1 MNKLAS
7 AFIPDETRQTL
18 DDENTDLPSSWYG
31 TVPSRKRRL
40 GVRGIGFLLISVLPT
55 IGFAIYLWGFA
66 ADQYVSEFRFT
77 VQHSIPVTT
86 ADRGVAGGS
95 VGTDAL
101 MALALAESESAVG
114 YIKSRQILDDIADKI
129 DLSRIYA
136 TPKADW
142 YWRLDRDAPIEDR
155 LRYWNRVVT
164 PVFDLTTGIVTV
176 DVRTFSPEDSEK
188 VAKAVQVATEAMVN
202 DVSDRSRR
210 GAETYAATLV
220 TEAEQRLRQAEEKL
234 RDFRNAN
241 TVLTPELSAGVA
253 TKIEGELRSN
263 IAGMQAKIGLYRLQG
278 VRDDAPRM
286 VVLRNQLAT
295 LKDQLNRQIA
305 EVTHPQNGA
314 GPGQRPLAS
323 AISDYDALE
332 TERSSSIFPRR
343 PRWLATFFVASVF
356 TWALVLL
363 FGYSIRD
370 HID

>member
-1 MNKLAS
+1 M
-7 AFIPDETRQTL
+7 
-18 DDENTDLPSSWYG
+18 
-31 TVPSRKRRL
+31 
-40 GVRGIGFLLISVLPT
+40 
-55 IGFAIYLWGFA
+55 
-66 ADQYVSEFRFT
+66 
-77 VQHSIPVTT
+77 
-86 ADRGVAGGS
+86 
-95 VGTDAL
+95 
-101 MALALAESESAVG
+101 
-114 YIKSRQILDDIADKI
+114 
-129 DLSRIYA
+129 
-136 TPKADW
+136 
-142 YWRLDRDAPIEDR
+142 
-155 LRYWNRVVT
+155 RYWNRVVT

-332 TERSSSIFPRR
+332 TERSIAVAYYQGTIQALALARTHVEQQGVYLATFVKPALPGSSIFPRR

>member
-142 YWRLDRDAPIEDR
+142 
-155 LRYWNRVVT
+155 
-164 PVFDLTTGIVTV
+164 
-176 DVRTFSPEDSEK
+176 
-188 VAKAVQVATEAMVN
+188 
-202 DVSDRSRR
+202 
-210 GAETYAATLV
+210 
-220 TEAEQRLRQAEEKL
+220 
-234 RDFRNAN
+234 
-241 TVLTPELSAGVA
+241 
-253 TKIEGELRSN
+253 
-263 IAGMQAKIGLYRLQG
+263 
-278 VRDDAPRM
+278 
-286 VVLRNQLAT
+286 
-295 LKDQLNRQIA
+295 
-305 EVTHPQNGA
+305 
-314 GPGQRPLAS
+314 
-323 AISDYDALE
+323 
-332 TERSSSIFPRR
+332 
-343 PRWLATFFVASVF
+343 
-356 TWALVLL
+356 
-363 FGYSIRD
+363 
-370 HID
+370 